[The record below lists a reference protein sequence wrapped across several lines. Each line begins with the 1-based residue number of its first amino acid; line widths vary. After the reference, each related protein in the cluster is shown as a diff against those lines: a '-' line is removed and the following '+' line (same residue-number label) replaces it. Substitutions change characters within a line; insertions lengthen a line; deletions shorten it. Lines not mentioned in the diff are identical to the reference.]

1 MIEYKGKKVTAKI
14 YAKHKASDHMMNLFD
29 EPEQYMDEGFT
40 KATHKEQ
47 EEILKH
53 ISLYE
58 DRIHKLLGVKFKN
71 ITSKSNYVKAI

>member
-1 MIEYKGKKVTAKI
+1 MTAKV

-58 DRIHKLLGVKFKN
+58 DRIHKLLGVKFKS
-71 ITSKSNYVKAI
+71 ITSKSNYVKSI

>member
-1 MIEYKGKKVTAKI
+1 MIEYKGKKVTAKV

-40 KATHKEQ
+40 KATYKEQ

-58 DRIHKLLGVKFKN
+58 DRIQKLLGVKFKS
-71 ITSKSNYVKAI
+71 ITSKSNYVKSI

>member
-1 MIEYKGKKVTAKI
+1 MIEYKGKKVTAKV

-53 ISLYE
+53 FSL
-58 DRIHKLLGVKFKN
+58 
-71 ITSKSNYVKAI
+71 AIQ